1 MFHGKSRLVKVA
13 AFFVE
18 KQFLSK
24 VEIIEKNI
32 YGIILFFYLCTD
44 KV

>member
-18 KQFLSK
+18 LLSK